1 MKIFDK
7 KKKRDPE
14 IDLSAAAQRGT
25 GGYRELEDR
34 DERRPGQVVRKGELK
49 RQKGRSSSVSVSSV
63 LRMQLVALLA
73 LQAFLLGVLGVVLY
87 SIVVAFIG

>member
-7 KKKRDPE
+7 KKKRDLE

-25 GGYRELEDR
+25 GGYRVLEDR
-34 DERRPGQVVRKGELK
+34 DERRPGQAVRMGELK